1 MKIVSVQQM
10 QSIEK
15 AADESGISYLKM
27 METAGRGVA
36 TWIHESFPAAASVI
50 GLVGSGNNGGDTL
63 IALTWLSSWG
73 LRTTA
78 FLAKERKSD
87 GLAASYL
94 HTGGSIVDIS
104 NGERLDYLEA
114 AIEPGTIILDG
125 ILGTGLKLPL
135 RGALLDVMGS
145 VYALLENRAGVRLV
159 AVDCPSGVDCD
170 TGEVSDVTLTAE
182 YTLCMAAMKQGLLK
196 HPAREKAGELHPIDI
211 GIGEISIYVPERLPK
226 MITSEIVKKYLPER
240 PYESHKGTFGTCFV
254 IAGTQSYTGAAYLT
268 GKAAYR
274 AGCGLVHIATPASVH
289 QSLAGHLPEA
299 VWTIL
304 PEVDGGYGEKG
315 IEKLVKTISKADSV
329 VIGPGWGLADSNLS
343 FLHALLETIPR
354 EIPTVFDADG
364 LKLLK
369 QIPQWWQM
377 LPENSIL
384 TPHPGEMSILTEIEI
399 SEIQSNRWE
408 IAKKYAEK
416 WGICLVLKG
425 AETVVADHEGSLWLN
440 PISEPALATAGSGD
454 VLSGLIG
461 GLLAQGTLKNEAA
474 VASVWLHGQTGILA
488 KAELGMD
495 RCVTAVD
502 ILDAIPKA
510 FGLI

>member
-1 MKIVSVQQM
+1 
-10 QSIEK
+10 
-15 AADESGISYLKM
+15 
-27 METAGRGVA
+27 
-36 TWIHESFPAAASVI
+36 
-50 GLVGSGNNGGDTL
+50 
-63 IALTWLSSWG
+63 
-73 LRTTA
+73 
-78 FLAKERKSD
+78 
-87 GLAASYL
+87 
-94 HTGGSIVDIS
+94 
-104 NGERLDYLEA
+104 
-114 AIEPGTIILDG
+114 
-125 ILGTGLKLPL
+125 
-135 RGALLDVMGS
+135 
-145 VYALLENRAGVRLV
+145 
-159 AVDCPSGVDCD
+159 
-170 TGEVSDVTLTAE
+170 
-182 YTLCMAAMKQGLLK
+182 
-196 HPAREKAGELHPIDI
+196 
-211 GIGEISIYVPERLPK
+211 
-226 MITSEIVKKYLPER
+226 
-240 PYESHKGTFGTCFV
+240 
-254 IAGTQSYTGAAYLT
+254 
-268 GKAAYR
+268 
-274 AGCGLVHIATPASVH
+274 
-289 QSLAGHLPEA
+289 

-343 FLHALLETIPR
+343 FLNALLETIPR

-474 VASVWLHGQTGILA
+474 VASVWLHSQAGILA
-488 KAELGMD
+488 KAELGTD

-502 ILDAIPKA
+502 ILNSIPGA